1 MAKKENKEAKKK
13 ALKINFA
20 QNKVLTAL
28 FLMLSCLFGVMLGI
42 IIMLSFYPTQLVG
55 EKQPSAEAP
64 SIKPSGEATGM
75 VCMEPLSKDKVREKV
90 RKFLY
95 ETYDSYLK
103 SINVEL
109 KDLKINKVES
119 YDDCLYSIEAE
130 VTTDQGKLPSSPIYA
145 TKDGKKIIFGP
156 IYDLNEPLKFEK
168 PKEPAKEYPKS
179 DRPKVL
185 MFVMSFCPFGQQAEK
200 GLKPA
205 VELLGDKIDFEPHY
219 VIYSG
224 KYGYTYPDY
233 CIDENANYCSMHGIA
248 ELREDVRQLCIWK
261 YEPDKFWPYVEKIYQ
276 GNCNLNNIDTCWKE
290 QAEAVGIDVAKIE
303 ECFNN
308 EAIALLEKEVE
319 LNEKYGVRG
328 SPTIFINDVEYS
340 GNRSPESFKKAIC
353 SAFKEAPEECSEELS
368 SETGAGSG
376 QC

>member
-185 MFVMSFCPFGQQAEK
+185 MFV
-200 GLKPA
+200 
-205 VELLGDKIDFEPHY
+205 
-219 VIYSG
+219 
-224 KYGYTYPDY
+224 
-233 CIDENANYCSMHGIA
+233 
-248 ELREDVRQLCIWK
+248 
-261 YEPDKFWPYVEKIYQ
+261 
-276 GNCNLNNIDTCWKE
+276 
-290 QAEAVGIDVAKIE
+290 
-303 ECFNN
+303 
-308 EAIALLEKEVE
+308 
-319 LNEKYGVRG
+319 
-328 SPTIFINDVEYS
+328 
-340 GNRSPESFKKAIC
+340 
-353 SAFKEAPEECSEELS
+353 
-368 SETGAGSG
+368 
-376 QC
+376 